1 MKYNI
6 TDYTE
11 EQIKE
16 KFGVDKETFE
26 KIREDI
32 ELKCGFSE
40 ISLLNLETK
49 YSFLKTGRWIIGILT
64 FMMCFS
70 AICLYFCYKRCYIF

>member
-26 KIREDI
+26 KIREDV
-32 ELKCGFSE
+32 ELECGFSE
-40 ISLLNLETK
+40 TSLLNLETK
-49 YSFLKTGRWIIGILT
+49 YSFLKTGMWIIGILT

-70 AICLYFCYKRCYIF
+70 AICLYFLT

>member
-40 ISLLNLETK
+40 INLLNLETK
-49 YSFLKTGRWIIGILT
+49 YSFLKTGMWIIGILT
-64 FMMCFS
+64 FMMCFT
-70 AICLYFCYKRCYIF
+70 AICLYFLT

>member
-1 MKYNI
+1 MKYSI
-6 TDYTE
+6 TNYTE

-32 ELKCGFSE
+32 ELKCDFKKMYLEKLEIKYLRLKIGMGIFGALSIMIGF
-40 ISLLNLETK
+40 
-49 YSFLKTGRWIIGILT
+49 YS
-64 FMMCFS
+64 M
-70 AICLYFCYKRCYIF
+70 LYFEGVL

>member
-32 ELKCGFSE
+32 ELKCDFSE
-40 ISLLNLETK
+40 TSLLNLETK
-49 YSFLKTGRWIIGILT
+49 YSFLKTGMWIIGILT
-64 FMMCFS
+64 FMMCVN
-70 AICLYFCYKRCYIF
+70 AIFLYFLT